1 MSNTSN
7 TTGAG
12 NTAAQMFREELCL
25 ANNDRGE
32 PLAVWIIAGNSAI
45 NQFRWCILGEGAT
58 EAEAWLNSGRT
69 KSRSRGRWA
78 EHISWEHLNRIREAS
93 Y

>member
-1 MSNTSN
+1 MSNTHT

-12 NTAAQMFREELCL
+12 TTTAAQI
-25 ANNDRGE
+25 NDRGE
-32 PLAVWIIAGNSAI
+32 PLAVWIIAGNSAV

-58 EAEAWLNSGRT
+58 EAEAWLNSGRS

-78 EHISWEHLNRIREAS
+78 EHISWEHLYRIREAS

>member
-1 MSNTSN
+1 MSNTHT

-12 NTAAQMFREELCL
+12 TSAAQT
-25 ANNDRGE
+25 NDRGE
-32 PLAVWIIAGNSAI
+32 PLAVWIIAGNSAV

-58 EAEAWLNSGRT
+58 EAEAWLDSGRT
-69 KSRSRGRWA
+69 GAWYKSRSRGRWA
-78 EHISWEHLNRIREAS
+78 EHISWEHFYRIREAS